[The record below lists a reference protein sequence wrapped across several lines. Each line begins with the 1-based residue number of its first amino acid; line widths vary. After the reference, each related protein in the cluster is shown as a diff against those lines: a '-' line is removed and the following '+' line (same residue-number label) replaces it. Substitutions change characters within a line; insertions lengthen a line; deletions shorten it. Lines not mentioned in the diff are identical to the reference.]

1 MLDASHISTKL
12 GKKEITHLLA
22 RPRPPQY
29 CTRTAHGYAVPLA
42 GRALVTLYP
51 GHPQARA
58 GLPGFPPSNAE
69 PAVLRD
75 VDVWPTL
82 CPSLSAQISCSH
94 ASAPSLGS
102 HQRSNPGCQRV
113 HSFLSSREP
122 LAPAPLLPAPL
133 SQFTFANR
141 PA

>member
-1 MLDASHISTKL
+1 M
-12 GKKEITHLLA
+12 
-22 RPRPPQY
+22 
-29 CTRTAHGYAVPLA
+29 
-42 GRALVTLYP
+42 
-51 GHPQARA
+51 
-58 GLPGFPPSNAE
+58 
-69 PAVLRD
+69 LRD
-75 VDVWPTL
+75 VDVWYPL

-94 ASAPSLGS
+94 ASAPCLGS